1 MLLSDHV
8 PCFVHLDQFDC
19 QVWYAGQPHQCL
31 IYLSSGHRAPACPF
45 SSLYRR
51 CRKPGHIARECTQAW
66 CPSVSA
72 PATDTSYE
80 PSASSDRVM
89 TDASP
94 AVFVFASGS
103 DPAAPVSV
111 TFTAPVSVPTA
122 PVSFAAPLPV
132 SAAPAPVDAAPTTV
146 PVVATPP
153 PAAPQVPAVA
163 STNANLLPLQQF
175 SGDAEIAKKKLRD

>member
-8 PCFVHLDQFDC
+8 PCFLHLDQFDC

-31 IYLSSGHRAPACPF
+31 ICLSSDHRAPACPF

-94 AVFVFASGS
+94 AVPYS
-103 DPAAPVSV
+103 DPI
-111 TFTAPVSVPTA
+111 F
-122 PVSFAAPLPV
+122 FCFWFC
-132 SAAPAPVDAAPTTV
+132 
-146 PVVATPP
+146 
-153 PAAPQVPAVA
+153 
-163 STNANLLPLQQF
+163 STCFCYLYCPCLCADCSCF
-175 SGDAEIAKKKLRD
+175 CCCSRSCLRRSCLC

>member
-1 MLLSDHV
+1 
-8 PCFVHLDQFDC
+8 
-19 QVWYAGQPHQCL
+19 
-31 IYLSSGHRAPACPF
+31 
-45 SSLYRR
+45 
-51 CRKPGHIARECTQAW
+51 
-66 CPSVSA
+66 
-72 PATDTSYE
+72 
-80 PSASSDRVM
+80 M

-132 SAAPAPVDAAPTTV
+132 SAVPAPVDAAPTTV